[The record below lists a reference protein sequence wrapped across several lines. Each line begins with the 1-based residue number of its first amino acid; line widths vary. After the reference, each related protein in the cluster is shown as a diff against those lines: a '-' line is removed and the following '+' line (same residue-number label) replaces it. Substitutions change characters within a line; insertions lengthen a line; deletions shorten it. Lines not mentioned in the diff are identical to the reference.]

1 VRKDVRKLCARD
13 PEKRKGRAATRPNFL
28 KSLVGTTGFEPA
40 TPASRMQCS
49 TRLSHVP
56 TPLNYSL
63 LDLVSSACSAENCS
77 PDNPQLGGF
86 KTTGLPWNL
95 HSP

>member
-1 VRKDVRKLCARD
+1 MAVY
-13 PEKRKGRAATRPNFL
+13 KRKGPVLPGPNSL

-56 TPLNYSL
+56 TDEKYTAIE
-63 LDLVSSACSAENCS
+63 ACVK
-77 PDNPQLGGF
+77 GGF
-86 KTTGLPWNL
+86 P
-95 HSP
+95 